1 MANIF
6 EQAKQAMQMRKE
18 AKRIQAEI
26 ERIVVT
32 YANGGIEAT
41 MKGDFTLSNLKIEPE
56 ALEELK
62 AGKTERFTTMLQNVF
77 NGALKKAKE
86 TTQQHMQKMMQGS
99 NLSDLFGGQ

>member
-1 MANIF
+1 MANLF

-32 YANGGIEAT
+32 YANGGIEAS
-41 MKGDFTLSNLKIEPE
+41 MKGDFTLTNLTITPE

-62 AGKTERFTTMLQNVF
+62 AGKTDRFTTMLQNVF
-77 NGALKKAKE
+77 NGAIKKAKE
-86 TTQQHMQKMMQGS
+86 ATQEHMQKVMKDSGLGGM
-99 NLSDLFGGQ
+99 FGQ